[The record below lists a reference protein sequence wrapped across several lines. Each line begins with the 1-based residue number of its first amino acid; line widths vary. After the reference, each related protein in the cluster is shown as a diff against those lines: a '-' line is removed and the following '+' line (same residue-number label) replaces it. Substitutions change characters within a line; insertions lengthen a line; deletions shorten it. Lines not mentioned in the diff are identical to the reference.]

1 MAALGFGWCG
11 QRAQG
16 QTIAETLSFSIICQY
31 VTNTFTTNHAG
42 EVFTDQ
48 HLLTVIIDTP
58 NIVKALAIDMFTNG
72 WTNWSGASLVYEEN
86 MTTGNQGL
94 YLRFNI
100 ANRQTNVTKYF
111 VNSFS
116 TNSYANMFSQD
127 VTNAF
132 VGTLLPT
139 NFSTNGYTSVYTQ
152 DPTNTYNDTNFPP
165 DTLPLSGEFGYNGLS
180 IGTAYDNLTY
190 LTLMTSNISLSLFG
204 YSQGTLIRS
213 VYDKEGDVGTVD
225 KAQIVGAGTF
235 SLNLTTNFLFR
246 TNGFPISTNITSRG
260 ANVLVVTNVTPPVYG
275 IGIAHGTV
283 MVGGS
288 IYRLDIGPPEGP

>member
-1 MAALGFGWCG
+1 
-11 QRAQG
+11 
-16 QTIAETLSFSIICQY
+16 
-31 VTNTFTTNHAG
+31 VTNTFTTNHDG

-48 HLLTVIIDTP
+48 HVLTVIIDTP
-58 NIVKALAIDMFTNG
+58 NIIKALAIDMFTNG
-72 WTNWSGASLVYEEN
+72 WTNWSGASLVYEQN
-86 MTTGNQGL
+86 MITGNQGL

-116 TNSYANMFSQD
+116 TNGYANMFSKE

-132 VGTLLPT
+132 VGSLFPA
-139 NFSTNGYTSVYTQ
+139 FSTNGYTSVYTQ
-152 DPTNTYNDTNFPP
+152 DPDNSYDDTNFPP
-165 DTLPLSGEFGYNGLS
+165 GTLPLAGEFGYNGVPN
-180 IGTAYDNLTY
+180 GNAYDNLAYMTI
-190 LTLMTSNISLSLFG
+190 LTSNISLSLFG

-246 TNGFPISTNITSRG
+246 TNGYPISTNYTHNGGSIFT
-260 ANVLVVTNVTPPVYG
+260 NVVVVTNVTPWNYG

-283 MVGGS
+283 MVGGT
-288 IYRLDIGPPEGP
+288 IYRLNIEPPEGP